1 MPSIETAKRA
11 LRVLSDSMY
20 DPADAYGSCMVDDVV
35 IVDADKEAKDGD
47 FVIVSFDGNESL
59 MKSTIQE
66 GVRFFRYTA
75 PDRSDFCLTDADAVI
90 TGVVT
95 ARQRYFM
102 TDMTGPLKWQ
112 GDNIGF
118 CNDSP
123 IRINLADRDG
133 CSRTVFLREALL
145 AADEIDGSGMQRIT
159 SALSFAAERGYL
171 RPMDLD
177 VWNEF
182 KSNREINEA
191 GEACHA

>member
-1 MPSIETAKRA
+1 MPSIESANRA
-11 LRVLSDSMY
+11 LRVTSDSMY
-20 DPADAYGSCMVDDVV
+20 DPADPYGSCMVGDVV

-59 MKSTIQE
+59 MKLTIQE

-75 PDRSDFCLTDADAVI
+75 PDRSDFCLTDADAVV
-90 TGVVT
+90 TGIVI
-95 ARQRYFM
+95 ARQRYFI

-112 GDNIGF
+112 GDDIGL

-133 CSRTVFLREALL
+133 CSRMVFLREALL
-145 AADEIDGSGMQRIT
+145 AADEIDESGMQRIT
-159 SALSFAAERGYL
+159 SALSFAAEHGYL

-182 KSNREINEA
+182 KSDRLFNETK
-191 GEACHA
+191 EVCHA